1 LADDVAL
8 PASGFDAATIVARD
22 DSLRMDVEHGLRFTH
37 MMAEETRRS
46 VYETAV
52 TVLALVEELKERGAI
67 DAERFEKRRHAN
79 EQLGIESVGRHAKLH
94 IYSDVD
100 KYSLSGAD
108 VPCAE
113 LIPICRGR
121 CCTLHFPLSKQDLR
135 ERVVK
140 WNYVMP
146 YIIRQRDTDRYCVHN
161 DPETRGCTVYENRP
175 AVCRTYDCRNDRR
188 IWIDFEK
195 RIPTVDPKLEP
206 RDAPVPSGILID

>member
-1 LADDVAL
+1 LAETVAL
-8 PASGFDAATIVARD
+8 PVSGFDAAQIAARD
-22 DSLRMDVEHGLRFTH
+22 PSLRMDVDHGLRFTH
-37 MMAEETRRS
+37 MMAEDARRS
-46 VYETAV
+46 VFETAV
-52 TVLALVEELKERGAI
+52 TVLALVEELKERGTI
-67 DAERFEKRRHAN
+67 DAERFELRRHAR
-79 EQLGIESVGRHAKLH
+79 EKIGADEAAARAKIH
-94 IYSDVD
+94 IYGDVD

-135 ERVVK
+135 ERVIK

-161 DPETRGCTVYENRP
+161 DPDSRGCTEYEHRP

-188 IWIDFEK
+188 IWIDFDK